1 MQSDLYFFIFI
12 AIKDNIYS
20 YKTVFRLQYV
30 VWENR
35 EVRVNTEQKTTS
47 GICRRTTVVHG
58 LFSSMGNESKR
69 ATRE

>member
-1 MQSDLYFFIFI
+1 MYILI
-12 AIKDNIYS
+12 AIKYNIYS

-47 GICRRTTVVHG
+47 GICRRKTVVHG

-69 ATRE
+69 VAREY